1 MKQIHKGE
9 MTVSNPKK
17 YRELVTSNVI
27 YNESIIRGSK
37 VEKLIEISE
46 GLWEYICEVDL
57 DNPRVQE
64 LMTFLPEKCG
74 IEYTLTSLPDIK
86 NLDEINTLDEAED
99 KLKKIKN
106 ILQTAPLK
114 P

>member
-1 MKQIHKGE
+1 MKQIHKGKIK
-9 MTVSNPKK
+9 VSDPKK
-17 YRELVTSNVI
+17 YRKLVATNFI
-27 YNESIIRGSK
+27 YNQSIVRGSK
-37 VEKLIEISE
+37 VEKLKEVKE
-46 GLWEYICEVDL
+46 GLWEYICVVDL

-86 NLDEINTLDEAED
+86 NLDEINTLDEAEV
-99 KLKKIKN
+99 KLKEIKN